1 MISYSD
7 EENDNYTNDNNIY
20 KSDKSDEIY
29 LMNPCS
35 HKNLRNITG
44 FTNLNGENYMKYICI
59 VLNNKLNSQQKIN
72 ILDCKT
78 ENQALKKINSFGI
91 NYTHSHEFE

>member
-1 MISYSD
+1 MTVSVESYKDLIPDKIIIKNDISS
-7 EENDNYTNDNNIY
+7 
-20 KSDKSDEIY
+20 K
-29 LMNPCS
+29 
-35 HKNLRNITG
+35 
-44 FTNLNGENYMKYICI
+44 NYMKYICI